1 MTDERRNPVSA
12 NLRAFARDQ
21 RSVPTRAEDLFW
33 REVRAGRL
41 NGHKF
46 KRQVPIA
53 PYVVDFLCPAA
64 RVVVELDGPPHE
76 EAERRARDATREAWL
91 TRQGFVVLRFTN
103 DEFFGNPGLALSIVR
118 RTVEGRSRGAG
129 AARLPDGPSPCLA
142 SPSCPS
148 PAEGGGERVEPVP

>member
-21 RSVPTRAEDLFW
+21 RALSTRAEDLFW

-53 PYVVDFLCPAA
+53 PYIVDFLCPAA

-76 EAERRARDATREAWL
+76 AAERRAKDAKRDAWL
-91 TRQGFVVLRFTN
+91 SRQGFVVLRFTN
-103 DEFFGNPGLALSIVR
+103 DEFLGNPGLALSMVR

-129 AARLPDGPSPCLA
+129 LPNVPSPCLA

-148 PAEGGGERVEPVP
+148 PAEGGGESVEPAP